1 MEDTTLEWSVSGDTR
16 RLGLHDGKS
25 VVDGRGELC
34 CGGRPGTVKLKDCS
48 RPRSQ
53 LSAASAAALLLQFQA

>member
-1 MEDTTLEWSVSGDTR
+1 MELR

-25 VVDGRGELC
+25 VVDGKVELC

-53 LSAASAAALLLQFQA
+53 LSTASAAALLLQFQA